1 MNKSDVI
8 AFFDRCAPLWDADM
22 VKSDEIIGRI
32 LDNAEVEAEMEIL
45 DVACGTGVMIPYYL
59 EREAAGVTGIDISPE
74 MAKIAREKFAG
85 EGKVTILCADVEE
98 AVFDKKF
105 DRVVV
110 YNAFPHFPDPKALV
124 RTLAGLLKEDGR
136 LTIAHGAS
144 RAAID
149 DHHNGPAAAVSNGL
163 MAAEDLKRIMDP
175 YFDVEVMISN
185 RRMYQLSGVKRGALE
200 HSHDGHS
207 HSHAGGHSH
216 HHHQDHNHGHAADGT
231 PMEELLTL
239 MKYMVGHN
247 DAHAQELSEL
257 ASQIQSGGKT
267 RAYRQIMDAVAGFD
281 MANAQL
287 DAVLKELLLEE
298 SE

>member
-8 AFFDRCAPLWDADM
+8 AFFDRCAPGWDADM
-22 VKSDEIIGRI
+22 VKSDQIIGRI
-32 LDNAEVEAEMEIL
+32 LDNAEVEAGQDIL
-45 DVACGTGVMIPYYL
+45 DVACGTGVMFPYYL
-59 EREAAGVTGIDISPE
+59 ERNVASVTGIDISPE
-74 MAKIAREKFAG
+74 MAKLAAAKFQEEEKITVICG
-85 EGKVTILCADVEE
+85 DVEE
-98 AVFDKKF
+98 VKLDRLF

-124 RTLAGLLKEDGR
+124 RTLAGLLREDGR

-144 RAAID
+144 RQAID

-163 MAAEDLKRIMDP
+163 MAAEDLKRILDP
-175 YFDVEVMISN
+175 YFDVEILVSN
-185 RRMYQLSGVKRGALE
+185 RRMYQLSGVKRGALA
-200 HSHDGHS
+200 HSHDGHT

-231 PMEELLTL
+231 PLEELLAL
-239 MKYMVGHN
+239 MKYMVNHN

-257 ASQIQSGGKT
+257 ALQLQSGGKS
-267 RAYRQIMDAVAGFD
+267 RAYRQIMDAVASFD

-298 SE
+298 LD